1 MSLVARSEERRHKC
15 TVNYLQRLYFNNIFK
30 KKEKDNGS
38 RADVVAKRKKD
49 HISDVKE
56 GSRAQNYLFSQGDH
70 WLLNFPE
77 WSPSPKSQ

>member
-15 TVNYLQRLYFNNIFK
+15 TVNYLQRLYFNKIFK

-56 GSRAQNYLFSQGDH
+56 GSRAQNCLFSQGDH